1 MLLGTLYW
9 NVYAFFYNGEKL
21 TVSLLAF
28 VNTSVYLEACNSCEL
43 QLEVRSHIMDVDT
56 IPNRLQI

>member
-1 MLLGTLYW
+1 LECLRIF
-9 NVYAFFYNGEKL
+9 VYNGEKL
-21 TVSLLAF
+21 TVSVLAF